1 MSKKHVYRIGDK
13 VWINV
18 PRKVERVGYP
28 KSVYDY
34 LPKDGDKNLYYA
46 QMLLQGQD
54 LKDVMLLQENGLKNV
69 ASIFDSLNNHKVN
82 YKVQKL
88 AAYLRARA
96 DGFGGK
102 KRSIHFLPLD
112 YWPGCQY
119 ATFSPSSE
127 KKLSVDIEK
136 FTPFQTTIRSKRVV
150 RTGTYFPPYAAQL
163 WDYDNDSLPGGLS
176 DAKSHVIVNTDF
188 GEFVTDDI
196 SPVESD

>member
-34 LPKDGDKNLYYA
+34 LPEDDDKNLYYA
-46 QMLLQGQD
+46 QMLLQGDD
-54 LKDVMLLQENGLKNV
+54 LKDV
-69 ASIFDSLNNHKVN
+69 ASISDFLHNPKVN

-150 RTGTYFPPYAAQL
+150 RTGTYFPPYAAPL
-163 WDYDNDSLPGGLS
+163 WDHDNDSLPGGLS
-176 DAKSHVIVNTDF
+176 DAKSHVIVNTDN